1 MLHAAAQSTVTSGLY
16 ESTST
21 LVHAP
26 REQVD
31 KEVELRLLYCLINEA
46 FKLLGEGCVL
56 SNRPGDIDI
65 IYNYGYGW
73 PAYKGGP
80 MFLAEFS
87 IGLPALL
94 QGLEHSASRFP
105 TATWFQPA
113 PLLKA
118 MVAEKVSVYRLQS
131 EPTMVAALM
140 AKTSPSSPKSK
151 L

>member
-1 MLHAAAQSTVTSGLY
+1 MLHAAARSTVTSGLY

-21 LVHAP
+21 LVQAP
-26 REQVD
+26 RGQVD
-31 KEVELRLLYCLINEA
+31 REVELRLLYCLINEG

-65 IYNYGYGW
+65 VYNYGYGW

-80 MFLAEFS
+80 MFFAQFV

-94 QGLEHSASRFP
+94 YGLQGYSAQFP

-118 MVAEKVSVYRLQS
+118 MVAEKISVYRLQK
-131 EPTMVAALM
+131 EPSLVPELM
-140 AKTSPSSPKSK
+140 AKASPSAPKSK